1 MAVLYFQKSKWHNIF
16 RIRAPTIAGARA
28 HQLRNPCFG
37 CDGRIYNFFRKV
49 SKKLYKIETGSSTI
63 FCKQGQNEKEPLDLS
78 YSKKLSFSAVQK
90 S

>member
-1 MAVLYFQKSKWHNIF
+1 MGPPVKEPL
-16 RIRAPTIAGARA
+16 
-28 HQLRNPCFG
+28 LFG

-63 FCKQGQNEKEPLDLS
+63 FFKQGQNEKEPLDLS